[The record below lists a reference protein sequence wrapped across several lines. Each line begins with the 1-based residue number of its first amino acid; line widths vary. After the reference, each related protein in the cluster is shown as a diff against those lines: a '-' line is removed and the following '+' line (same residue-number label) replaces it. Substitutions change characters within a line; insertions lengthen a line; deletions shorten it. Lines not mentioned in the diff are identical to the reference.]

1 MHPPSTPADDAVTRL
16 LIDLSAGDRAAA
28 DQLLPLVYAELQRL
42 AHARLRHE
50 REGHTLATVDL
61 VHEAYLRLV
70 DVSRVDWRDRSH
82 FFAVAASVMRRLLV
96 DWARARAADK
106 RGGGQPALSLDA
118 LADDGVAAAPRPEAL
133 VALDE
138 ALGRLALRSQRQ
150 ARVVECRYFAGL
162 SIDETAAALGV
173 SPTTVKDD
181 WRLARAWLFRD
192 MTTMMR

>member
-1 MHPPSTPADDAVTRL
+1 MLPPPVPGDDQVTRL

-28 DQLLPLVYAELQRL
+28 ERLLPLVYAELQRL

-50 REGHTLATVDL
+50 RDGHTLATVDL

-70 DVSRVDWRDRSH
+70 DVTRVDWRDRSH

-96 DWARARAADK
+96 DWARGRAAGK
-106 RGGGQPALSLDA
+106 RGGGQAALSLDA
-118 LADDGVAAAPRPEAL
+118 LPGDGVASPPRPESL

-138 ALGRLALRSQRQ
+138 ALSRLALRSDRQ

-162 SIDETAAALGV
+162 SIEETATALGV

-181 WRLARAWLFRD
+181 WRLARAWLYRD
-192 MTTMMR
+192 MTAMMD

>member
-1 MHPPSTPADDAVTRL
+1 MHLHPVPPDDAVTRL
-16 LIDLSAGDRAAA
+16 LIDLSAGDRDAA
-28 DQLLPLVYAELQRL
+28 DRLLPLVYAELQRL
-42 AHARLRHE
+42 AHARLQHE
-50 REGHTLATVDL
+50 RDGHTLATVDL

-70 DVSRVDWRDRSH
+70 DVTRVDWRDRSH
-82 FFAVAASVMRRLLV
+82 FFAVAATVMRRLLV

-106 RGGGQPALSLDA
+106 RGGGQAALPLDA
-118 LADDGVAAAPRPEAL
+118 LAADGVAAAPRPEVL

-138 ALGRLALRSQRQ
+138 ALGRLALRSERQ

-162 SIDETAAALGV
+162 SIEETAAVVGV

-192 MTTMMR
+192 MTTMMS